1 MVAALLVFTAGA
13 LSPPTTRT
21 SSCTSSSAPCDDSDD
36 CFGRSSARANVF
48 ASIVVLKPVPATPVV
63 LVRRP
68 DHFSLAFIIIIII
81 TRELTSHTTTAL
93 LSFPCLHRLL
103 RQSQSQA
110 QRRKAKHSTARLCT
124 TRGREN
130 DSASAVT

>member
-21 SSCTSSSAPCDDSDD
+21 SSRTSSSAPCDDSDD

-48 ASIVVLKPVPATPVV
+48 ASTVVLKPVPATPVV

-68 DHFSLAFIIIIII
+68 DHFPLAFIIIII